1 MADTKLRS
9 PDGREGWF
17 NEKEV
22 AHLTTKEPGERWMVV
37 ATSEEAPRDPHDP
50 IEDEGA
56 EAPAEVSKPAPAK
69 SEPAKKVPIILYEGF
84 HQFGVHAASSAHRS
98 SPLYG
103 G

>member
-22 AHLTTKEPGERWMVV
+22 AHLTTKSDAGELWTVV

-69 SEPAKKVPIILYEGF
+69 SEPAKKGK
-84 HQFGVHAASSAHRS
+84 GR
-98 SPLYG
+98 
-103 G
+103 